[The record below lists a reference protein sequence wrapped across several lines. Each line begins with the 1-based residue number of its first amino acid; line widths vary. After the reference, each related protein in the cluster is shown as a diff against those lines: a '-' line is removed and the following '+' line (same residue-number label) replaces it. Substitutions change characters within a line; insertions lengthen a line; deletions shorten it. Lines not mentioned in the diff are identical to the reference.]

1 MHRKACNEVKWDE
14 KKKMKNS
21 KPSTSKWLLVTF
33 AEEVNPL
40 FWTVITRQ
48 RENHKK
54 MKIKEGN

>member
-14 KKKMKNS
+14 KKMKNS

-33 AEEVNPL
+33 AEVNPL